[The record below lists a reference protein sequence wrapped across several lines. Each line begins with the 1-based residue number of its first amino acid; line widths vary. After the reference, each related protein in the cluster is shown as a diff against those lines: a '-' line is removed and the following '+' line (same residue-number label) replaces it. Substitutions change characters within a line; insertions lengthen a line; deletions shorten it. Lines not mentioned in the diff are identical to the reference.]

1 LAVQFESSRFG
12 ALDIADDQ
20 VIDFPSGLIGLGGA
34 RYALVSTDDE
44 GPFRWLQSLDD
55 ADLAVPV
62 TNPFLFFADYA
73 VELSDGDTER
83 VGTEDPDAVDVWVTV
98 RAVADSGEVTVNLK
112 APILVAGGRG
122 HQVINE
128 AADAGVRTPLGA

>member
-1 LAVQFESSRFG
+1 MQFESSRFG

-128 AADAGVRTPLGA
+128 ATDAGVRTPLGA